1 MQTSTVDTQ
10 LTVDTLVAATVDT
23 QTSTVDTQLTVDTLD
38 AVTVDTQISTVDTQ
52 LTVDTVLDAVTVGDF
67 IFRLDLSFTLKF

>member
-38 AVTVDTQISTVDTQ
+38 AVTVDTQISTAIAIPTNCTCKHRQ
-52 LTVDTVLDAVTVGDF
+52 WTHN
-67 IFRLDLSFTLKF
+67 